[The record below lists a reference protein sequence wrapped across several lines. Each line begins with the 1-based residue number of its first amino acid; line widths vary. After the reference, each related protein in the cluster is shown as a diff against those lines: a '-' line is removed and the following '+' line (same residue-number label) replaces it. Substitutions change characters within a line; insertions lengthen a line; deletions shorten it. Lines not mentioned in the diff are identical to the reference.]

1 MTVFGEASDDAPTF
15 TKMKRDISSRAAT
28 TASVDWAPS
37 EWRKNDL
44 YRTSDLSSVLQEIIE
59 RSGWTEGN
67 ALALIFTKGTGKRE
81 AKTFDDKA
89 VHAPVL
95 HVEYMANPSQVSN

>member
-1 MTVFGEASDDAPTF
+1 MT
-15 TKMKRDISSRAAT
+15 AT
-28 TASVDWAPS
+28 VDWAPS

-44 YRTSDLSSVLQEIIE
+44 YRTSDLSSVLQEIVE

-89 VHAPVL
+89 AHAPVL